1 MILGIKSRP
10 RFIIGPSQH
19 ASKPGLAELSI
30 CRDRDEELYTP
41 LCRDEI
47 ALDVLDIAAV
57 QKDIPLIDEHSGPWI
72 EYR

>member
-1 MILGIKSRP
+1 M
-10 RFIIGPSQH
+10 
-19 ASKPGLAELSI
+19 SI

-47 ALDVLDIAAV
+47 VLDVLDIAAV